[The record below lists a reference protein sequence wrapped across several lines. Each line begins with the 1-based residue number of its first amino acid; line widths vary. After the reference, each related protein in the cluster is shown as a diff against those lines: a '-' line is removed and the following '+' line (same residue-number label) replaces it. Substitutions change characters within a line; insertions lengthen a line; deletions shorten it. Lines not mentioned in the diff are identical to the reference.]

1 MSMVSLLLVCF
12 CEYLL
17 FKSPLV
23 TFGEL
28 TAVKKSSCGQQR
40 YQHIY
45 QWEMLKTECRCLIS
59 LSSNEIGTLLTSLTP
74 ALDYSLIS

>member
-1 MSMVSLLLVCF
+1 MVSLLFVCF

-28 TAVKKSSCGQQR
+28 TAGKKSSCGQQR
-40 YQHIY
+40 YRHIR
-45 QWEMLKTECRCLIS
+45 QREMLKIECSCLIS
-59 LSSNEIGTLLTSLTP
+59 LSSNKIGT
-74 ALDYSLIS
+74 